1 MRYLMIVLAVVF
13 VAGCCGMK
21 KHCKLDQDKSCC
33 MKHHDEAAESTT
45 TTTTTTT
52 NVTK

>member
-21 KHCKLDQDKSCC
+21 KHSCKVGCTKPCC
-33 MKHHDEAAESTT
+33 AMKHADAAAESTT
-45 TTTTTTT
+45 TTTTT
-52 NVTK
+52 VETK